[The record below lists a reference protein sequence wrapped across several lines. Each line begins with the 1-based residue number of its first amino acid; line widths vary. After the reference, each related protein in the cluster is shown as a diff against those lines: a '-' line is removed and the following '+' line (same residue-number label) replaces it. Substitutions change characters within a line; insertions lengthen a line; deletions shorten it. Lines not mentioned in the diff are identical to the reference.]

1 MNDNVIEKYE
11 SNLRELQDK
20 LRETIY
26 NRNMSQLGHYDP
38 VEEELRKGID
48 INSQIISTYNNIISR
63 INGIDTNLEQVDIE
77 RLKDSINFEKRNLPS
92 DLVSVI
98 DNKLS
103 KIGKVQDL
111 GSNVKEGSYQWYLQ
125 KRAELQKIARD
136 SINTTKLGMGV
147 NRPSEEIEKQLIEV
161 NRIINTYNNLLMNIR
176 KLRYLHTNKPVGYE
190 EEVNR
195 LSEIVKRD
203 KTLLPE
209 QLVKEIEEYFNK
221 VNIEEQGKGQ
231 ENNPTSTSSADTEE
245 KKEPTSILPVVP
257 EQKTEKIEE
266 YPIKELGP
274 GKKTEPQKVK
284 STKKWNLTP
293 KQKKVLIAVGIAAVV
308 AAVVIATQA
317 LIPAMAAAS
326 HAASVSSTAAT
337 MVNNATLWHSV
348 GSAMQAE
355 LHKKNIEL
363 VIALHNLT
371 GQGAVYHLSSGLWSI
386 GGMELGAF
394 ATQAA
399 SVAAAAS
406 AKVSAISAT
415 AASLGIAGLGAIG
428 TGIFKK
434 NKSEKEKGENKSNQ
448 SSSEEAYNFYNEQYL
463 EMKEI
468 FKEKGATVRLENL
481 LYDML
486 EDIEKDKDLNTIHR
500 TKLRV
505 KVELLYKKIG
515 KMLDKKKKEESREQ
529 EQRQKEPAKGQDKGS
544 NIPPKTNP
552 TNQPPKG
559 SSNQENSTF
568 ERIYDYLVEL
578 NNQIDIFGVPIENID
593 SKRLMDFYDLI
604 LNSKELTI
612 EEKNKLLTKLSVISE
627 KVTQAEIKDPN
638 LGGRSK

>member
-1 MNDNVIEKYE
+1 MNYNVIEKYE

-38 VEEELRKGID
+38 VEDELRKQID
-48 INSQIISTYNNIISR
+48 ETNRIINVYNSIMSR
-63 INGIDTNLEQVDIE
+63 INGIDTNLEETDIE

-103 KIGKVQDL
+103 KIGKRESFD
-111 GSNVKEGSYQWYLQ
+111 SVKEGSYQWYLQ

-147 NRPSEEIEKQLIEV
+147 NRPSEEIEQQLIEI

-221 VNIEEQGKGQ
+221 VNIEEQAKGQ
-231 ENNPTSTSSADTEE
+231 ENN
-245 KKEPTSILPVVP
+245 PTSILPVVP

-266 YPIKELGP
+266 YPTKELGP

-293 KQKKVLIAVGIAAVV
+293 KQKKVLIAVGIATVV

-406 AKVSAISAT
+406 AKVAAISAT

-434 NKSEKEKGENKSNQ
+434 NKNEKEKEENKSNQ
-448 SSSEEAYNFYNEQYL
+448 SLSEEAYNFYNEQYL
-463 EMKEI
+463 EMKDI
-468 FKEKGATVRLENL
+468 FKEKGATIRLENSL
-481 LYDML
+481 HDML

-515 KMLDKKKKEESREQ
+515 KMLDKKEKEESREQ
-529 EQRQKEPAKGQDKGS
+529 EQRQKEPTKGQDKDP
-544 NIPPKTNP
+544 NVPTKTDA
-552 TNQPPKG
+552 TNQSPRG

-568 ERIYDYLVEL
+568 KRIYDYLVEL

-627 KVTQAEIKDPN
+627 KVSKVEGKDPN

>member
-26 NRNMSQLGHYDP
+26 NKNMSQLGHYDP
-38 VEEELRKGID
+38 VEDELRKQID
-48 INSQIISTYNNIISR
+48 ETNRIINVYNSIMSR
-63 INGIDTNLEQVDIE
+63 INGIDTNLEETDIE

-98 DNKLS
+98 DDKLS
-103 KIGKVQDL
+103 KIGKRESFD
-111 GSNVKEGSYQWYLQ
+111 GVKEGSYQWYLQ

-147 NRPSEEIEKQLIEV
+147 NRPSEEIERQLMEV
-161 NRIINTYNNLLMNIR
+161 NRIINTYNNLLMNVR

-209 QLVKEIEEYFNK
+209 QLVKEIEEYFNT
-221 VNIEEQGKGQ
+221 VNIEEQSKGQ
-231 ENNPTSTSSADTEE
+231 ENNPTGDLPIANGE
-245 KKEPTSILPVVP
+245 KKDPANKS
-257 EQKTEKIEE
+257 
-266 YPIKELGP
+266 GSA
-274 GKKTEPQKVK
+274 KKTNPKKVE

-326 HAASVSSTAAT
+326 HAASVSSTATT

-355 LHKKNIEL
+355 LHTANVGLSEIL
-363 VIALHNLT
+363 QNLT
-371 GQGAVYHLSSGLWSI
+371 GLVPNFDPPSGLWSI
-386 GGMELGAF
+386 GVTELSAF

-399 SVAAAAS
+399 SVASAAS
-406 AKVSAISAT
+406 AKVAAISAT

-434 NKSEKEKGENKSNQ
+434 NKSEKEENKSNQ
-448 SSSEEAYNFYNEQYL
+448 SASEKRYNYYNNQYL
-463 EMKEI
+463 KIKGI
-468 FKEKGATVRLENL
+468 FKEKGASQELYGDLYNILEA
-481 LYDML
+481 
-486 EDIEKDKDLNTIHR
+486 IEIDNDLNGVHKN
-500 TKLRV
+500 KLRV

-529 EQRQKEPAKGQDKGS
+529 GQKEPAKAQDKGH
-544 NIPPKTNP
+544 NVPPKANP
-552 TNQPPKG
+552 TYQPSKG
-559 SSNQENSTF
+559 SGNQENLNF
-568 ERIYDYLVEL
+568 KEKYDFLVKLNDQLDKSEVTAKNVDIKEL
-578 NNQIDIFGVPIENID
+578 QDYYRLIFWDKNLTLDEKD
-593 SKRLMDFYDLI
+593 KLMD
-604 LNSKELTI
+604 ELYKI
-612 EEKNKLLTKLSVISE
+612 MDKISE
-627 KVTQAEIKDPN
+627 SETQN

>member
-1 MNDNVIEKYE
+1 MNYNVIEKYE

-38 VEEELRKGID
+38 VEDELRKQID
-48 INSQIISTYNNIISR
+48 ETNRIINVYNSIMSR
-63 INGIDTNLEQVDIE
+63 INGIDTNLEETDIE

-98 DNKLS
+98 DDKLS
-103 KIGKVQDL
+103 KIGKRESFD
-111 GSNVKEGSYQWYLQ
+111 GVKEGSYQWYLQ

-147 NRPSEEIEKQLIEV
+147 NRPSEEIERQLMEV
-161 NRIINTYNNLLMNIR
+161 NRIINTYNNLLMNVR

-209 QLVKEIEEYFNK
+209 QLVKEIEE
-221 VNIEEQGKGQ
+221 
-231 ENNPTSTSSADTEE
+231 NNPTGDLPRDNGE
-245 KKEPTSILPVVP
+245 KKDLANKS
-257 EQKTEKIEE
+257 
-266 YPIKELGP
+266 GSA
-274 GKKTEPQKVK
+274 KKTNPKKVE

-308 AAVVIATQA
+308 AAVVIATQV

-348 GSAMQAE
+348 GSIAE
-355 LHKKNIEL
+355 QT
-363 VIALHNLT
+363 ALHQANVSLATALHGIT
-371 GQGAVYHLSSGLWSI
+371 GQGAVFHASSGLWTI
-386 GGMELGAF
+386 GATELGAF

-406 AKVSAISAT
+406 AKVAAISAT

-434 NKSEKEKGENKSNQ
+434 NKSEKEKEESKSNQ
-448 SSSEEAYNFYNEQYL
+448 ILSEEAYNFYNEQYL
-463 EMKEI
+463 EMKDI
-468 FKEKGATVRLENL
+468 FKEKGATIRLENSL
-481 LYDML
+481 HDML

-529 EQRQKEPAKGQDKGS
+529 GQKEPAKAQDKGH
-544 NIPPKTNP
+544 NVPPKANP
-552 TNQPPKG
+552 TYQPSKG
-559 SSNQENSTF
+559 SGNQENLNF
-568 ERIYDYLVEL
+568 KEKYDFLVKLNDQLDKSEVTAKNVDIKEL
-578 NNQIDIFGVPIENID
+578 QDYYRLIFWDKNLTLDEKD
-593 SKRLMDFYDLI
+593 KLMD
-604 LNSKELTI
+604 ELYKI
-612 EEKNKLLTKLSVISE
+612 MDKISE
-627 KVTQAEIKDPN
+627 SETQN